1 MHEIVIVGAGGFG
14 RELLHWAQDA
24 FPSDK
29 FRIKGFLCKDP
40 NELDGFHTKLPILG
54 DENKY
59 EVKDED
65 RFLFAIGNVDI
76 KERVVSALKKK
87 GARFISLIHPTARVA
102 PTARIGEGVVICPF
116 VIVSDCAEVGDFVTL
131 NYYSSCGHD
140 TKIGPYC
147 ILSPYAIVGGASILE
162 ERVFM
167 GMHATIAPC
176 KRVGRGS
183 KISANSAAMNDV
195 SPNTLVYGVPGVNR
209 TLYTDSEI
217 TSCRQ

>member
-24 FPSDK
+24 FPADK

-40 NELDGFHTKLPILG
+40 SELDKFRVNLPILG

-59 EVKDED
+59 DVKDND
-65 RFLFAIGNVDI
+65 RFLFAVGDVDV
-76 KERVVSALKKK
+76 KQRVVSTLKRK
-87 GARFISLIHPTARVA
+87 GAQFISLIHPTARVF

-116 VIVSDCAEVGDFVTL
+116 VTVSDCAEVGDFVTL

-167 GMHATIAPC
+167 GMHATVAPC
-176 KRVGRGS
+176 KQVGRGS
-183 KISANSAAMNDV
+183 KISANSAAMYDV
-195 SPNTLVYGVPGVNR
+195 PPNTFVYGVPGVNR
-209 TLYTDSEI
+209 ILYSDSGI
-217 TSCRQ
+217 TPSQQ